1 MRTSGYHKMSNIVN
15 KPNAK
20 CWGRRF
26 VSLFP
31 LARPICGCCPAH
43 EGQSAVSED
52 KIRIR
57 LKEEVDVKPNEPS
70 SMLRRY
76 MGPFND
82 MLVPVNSYAD
92 IDIDYIGEKA
102 RKLDISSVVYPDNV
116 EPTKETGCMYL
127 SHSEFLA
134 VAEYAPWILRNGMI
148 IILTG
153 NLYIDNRIYEAAN
166 HNGIENYRK
175 IWCCSP
181 DTMILQKRKTI
192 ENFLN
197 YRICNLEYV

>member
-1 MRTSGYHKMSNIVN
+1 
-15 KPNAK
+15 
-20 CWGRRF
+20 
-26 VSLFP
+26 
-31 LARPICGCCPAH
+31 
-43 EGQSAVSED
+43 
-52 KIRIR
+52 
-57 LKEEVDVKPNEPS
+57 
-70 SMLRRY
+70 
-76 MGPFND
+76 
-82 MLVPVNSYAD
+82 
-92 IDIDYIGEKA
+92 
-102 RKLDISSVVYPDNV
+102 
-116 EPTKETGCMYL
+116 
-127 SHSEFLA
+127 
-134 VAEYAPWILRNGMI
+134 MI